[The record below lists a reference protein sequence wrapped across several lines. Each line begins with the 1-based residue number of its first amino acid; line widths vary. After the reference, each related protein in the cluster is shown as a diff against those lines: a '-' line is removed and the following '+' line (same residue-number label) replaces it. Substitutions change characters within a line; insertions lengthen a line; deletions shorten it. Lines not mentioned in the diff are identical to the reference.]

1 VDVVFPSVD
10 DFLLGKKK
18 ICVLGLGYV
27 GIHVAVNFAK
37 YFKVIG
43 YDRNQKRIQ
52 ELNSGFDSTR
62 EFSEKELSEV
72 KNNLEFTSSP
82 GRISEC
88 NLVIAAVP
96 TPVNKNKIPDLSFL
110 ISASEDIGG
119 NLSRGTYV
127 VFESTVF
134 PGATE
139 EICVPILEKESG
151 LKCGVDFKVGYSPE
165 RVNPGDKDHTF
176 DKVVKVVAGQDN
188 QTAEF
193 LAKMYSFPVKAGVY
207 IAPDIKTAEAA
218 KVIENIQRDLNIALF
233 NELSIIFHI
242 MGIDTQEVIK
252 AASTKWNFIKFEP
265 GLVGGHCI
273 SVDPYYLTFKAEE
286 LGYHPQVILAGRRI
300 NDYMGKYVAENTI
313 KLLINAGKQV
323 KGSRA
328 LIMGITFK
336 ENISDIRESKVVD
349 IYKELCDYGV
359 NVEVYDPYADPDH
372 VKSEFGIELMNKN
385 SFGQK
390 DSVIDFL
397 QKNSLQKFD
406 VVIVAVKHKPF
417 FEITPDF
424 FKKIMTHPPVLVDVK
439 GIYSKSVFER
449 EGFIY
454 WRL

>member
-1 VDVVFPSVD
+1 
-10 DFLLGKKK
+10 
-18 ICVLGLGYV
+18 
-27 GIHVAVNFAK
+27 
-37 YFKVIG
+37 
-43 YDRNQKRIQ
+43 
-52 ELNSGFDSTR
+52 
-62 EFSEKELSEV
+62 
-72 KNNLEFTSSP
+72 
-82 GRISEC
+82 
-88 NLVIAAVP
+88 
-96 TPVNKNKIPDLSFL
+96 
-110 ISASEDIGG
+110 
-119 NLSRGTYV
+119 
-127 VFESTVF
+127 
-134 PGATE
+134 
-139 EICVPILEKESG
+139 
-151 LKCGVDFKVGYSPE
+151 
-165 RVNPGDKDHTF
+165 
-176 DKVVKVVAGQDN
+176 
-188 QTAEF
+188 
-193 LAKMYSFPVKAGVY
+193 VKAGVY

-233 NELSIIFHI
+233 NELSIIFHL
-242 MGIDTQEVIK
+242 MNIDTQEVIK

-313 KLLINAGKQV
+313 KLLIKSGKQV

-359 NVEVYDPYADPDH
+359 NVEVYDPYADHDQ

-390 DSVIDFL
+390 NSVIDFL